1 MVIEEEFT
9 FDETNETMD
18 LTLTAVKGQTGMT
31 RIARY
36 SSAVEGSAESQIY
49 QDTPIEV
56 IKTNNTNCSPEDVFR
71 SVTINEIG
79 ETGLPLSELCLKSRG
94 IFGYVGGKADPNG
107 SAIDNSYAREMLEYE
122 HELNAVSEIY
132 LRHKAR
138 TTISDADEQLRF
150 RSARQSPPE
159 ELSVTKRWNHKR
171 QVAVRGRGFGCGART
186 GVAASS
192 NIISVELPIVKNSFV
207 RSVKETPK
215 TASLRSIET

>member
-9 FDETNETMD
+9 FDKINETID
-18 LTLTAVKGQTGMT
+18 LTFTAVKSQTGKT

-56 IKTNNTNCSPEDVFR
+56 NKMNNCSPEDVFR

-79 ETGLPLSELCLKSRG
+79 ETGMPLSEICFKSRG
-94 IFGYVGGKADPNG
+94 IFGYVGGKADPVG
-107 SAIDNSYAREMLEYE
+107 SVIDNSYAREMLEYD

-138 TTISDADEQLRF
+138 TTISDAGEQLRF
-150 RSARQSPPE
+150 RSAR
-159 ELSVTKRWNHKR
+159 
-171 QVAVRGRGFGCGART
+171 
-186 GVAASS
+186 
-192 NIISVELPIVKNSFV
+192 
-207 RSVKETPK
+207 
-215 TASLRSIET
+215 